1 MKVKA
6 YLEITMVIKPE
17 NRAAAAKVYNDYR
30 KPFLDTIAGALT
42 KELLVRDE
50 DVQVIHGFDSMEHAK
65 AYLETDM
72 FKNDVFVGL
81 KPTWAAEPDV
91 RSYEAV

>member
-6 YLEITMVIKPE
+6 YLEITMVIVPE
-17 NRAAAAKVYNDYR
+17 NRPAAAKVYTDYR
-30 KPFLDTIAGALT
+30 QPFLDNIEGALT
-42 KELLVRDE
+42 KELLIRDE
-50 DVQVIHGFDSMEHAK
+50 DVQVIHGFDSMDNAK

-81 KPTWAAEPDV
+81 KPTWTADPDV
-91 RSYEAV
+91 CFYEVA

>member
-6 YLEITMVIKPE
+6 YLEITMVIAPE
-17 NRAAAAKVYNDYR
+17 NRPAAAKVYYDYR
-30 KPFLDTIAGALT
+30 QPFLDNIEGALT

-50 DVQVIHGFDSMEHAK
+50 DVQVIHGFDSLEHAK
-65 AYLETDM
+65 AYLDTDM

-81 KPTWAAEPDV
+81 KPTWSAEPDV
-91 RSYEAV
+91 RFYEVA